1 MMLSNLAHHKGI
13 DKTCFVQ
20 LFKAIFGSNSD
31 NDQRI
36 EKEKIKML
44 NETFHC
50 QPPIAKK
57 YQQYAPKE
65 ASTTKNCL
73 AEGVCMFQLST
84 RFCQAPF
91 CWADNAPKSQCKR
104 QCQNPVSV
112 SFFAIVL
119 WPHNPKLNFQSKKK
133 IHYLERL
140 CKKDVDTVAI
150 KVIRMNDI
158 SMLKPFYE
166 PSYDLNFRAV
176 LLIRDPRSMFHS
188 RKSIALN
195 LEHKG
200 QWVGWPLVYDVLFV
214 WFD

>member
-1 MMLSNLAHHKGI
+1 
-13 DKTCFVQ
+13 
-20 LFKAIFGSNSD
+20 
-31 NDQRI
+31 
-36 EKEKIKML
+36 ML

-112 SFFAIVL
+112 SFFCDRFMTAQSEIKFSVKEKNPLSGAIMQKRCGYSCDKSHSNEWYFNVEAIL
-119 WPHNPKLNFQSKKK
+119 WTQLWLELSCSSSHTRSTVDVPLTEVDCPQSRTQRPMGWVTLSLWC
-133 IHYLERL
+133 I
-140 CKKDVDTVAI
+140 
-150 KVIRMNDI
+150 IRMLWLI
-158 SMLKPFYE
+158 AYE
-166 PSYDLNFRAV
+166 LSLRILGTP
-176 LLIRDPRSMFHS
+176 
-188 RKSIALN
+188 
-195 LEHKG
+195 
-200 QWVGWPLVYDVLFV
+200 
-214 WFD
+214 

>member
-1 MMLSNLAHHKGI
+1 
-13 DKTCFVQ
+13 
-20 LFKAIFGSNSD
+20 
-31 NDQRI
+31 
-36 EKEKIKML
+36 ML

-50 QPPIAKK
+50 HPPIAKN
-57 YQQYAPKE
+57 YQQFAPKE

-73 AEGVCMFQLST
+73 VEGVCMFQLST

-112 SFFAIVL
+112 SFQSHLADKIYQNL
-119 WPHNPKLNFQSKKK
+119 KSNFQSKKK

-158 SMLKPFYE
+158 SLLKPFYE

-188 RKSIALN
+188 WKSIALN

-200 QWVGWPLVYDVLFV
+200 QWVGCPLCFEQKFV
-214 WFD
+214 CINSRNLRDTLNKGFKTNDDNIGR

>member
-1 MMLSNLAHHKGI
+1 
-13 DKTCFVQ
+13 
-20 LFKAIFGSNSD
+20 
-31 NDQRI
+31 
-36 EKEKIKML
+36 ML

-50 QPPIAKK
+50 HPPIAKN
-57 YQQYAPKE
+57 YQQFAPKE

-112 SFFAIVL
+112 SFH
-119 WPHNPKLNFQSKKK
+119 PKNPTQSGIIFQSKKK
-133 IHYLERL
+133 AHYLERL

-158 SMLKPFYE
+158 SLLKPFYD
-166 PSYDLNFRAV
+166 PNYDLNFRAV

-200 QWVGWPLVYDVLFV
+200 QWVGCTLSFISIICMLCISSRNLRDTLNAGFETN
-214 WFD
+214 DGHIG

>member
-1 MMLSNLAHHKGI
+1 MSASRGI
-13 DKTCFVQ
+13 IYDVQ
-20 LFKAIFGSNSD
+20 LFGAIFGSNND

-36 EKEKIKML
+36 EKQKIKML

-50 QPPIAKK
+50 KPPLAKD
-57 YQQYAPKE
+57 YQQFAPKD

-112 SFFAIVL
+112 SEPWLVL
-119 WPHNPKLNFQSKKK
+119 PLEIQKCFQSKKK
-133 IHYLERL
+133 VRYLERL

-158 SMLKPFYE
+158 SMLKPFYD
-166 PSYDLNFRAV
+166 PNYDMNFRAV

-200 QWVGWPLVYDVLFV
+200 QWVGCPSKSLPIFKHKD
-214 WFD
+214 DS